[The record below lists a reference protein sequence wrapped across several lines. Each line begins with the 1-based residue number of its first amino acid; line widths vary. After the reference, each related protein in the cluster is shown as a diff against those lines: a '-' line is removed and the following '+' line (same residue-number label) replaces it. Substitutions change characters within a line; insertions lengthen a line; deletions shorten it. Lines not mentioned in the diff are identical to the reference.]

1 MNSTGLEASG
11 MIIGFYSYTE
21 YFIKF
26 FLLYSIKKTKNTIL
40 CDFWTGMLIVQWNE
54 SFVQYM
60 AYKCWIEFMREELN
74 KITVRRS
81 LTSEMKDTPICSWGF
96 LHVQIT
102 IL

>member
-1 MNSTGLEASG
+1 M
-11 MIIGFYSYTE
+11 
-21 YFIKF
+21 K
-26 FLLYSIKKTKNTIL
+26 
-40 CDFWTGMLIVQWNE
+40 QE
-54 SFVQYM
+54 SFLQYM
-60 AYKCWIEFMREELN
+60 AYKRWIEFMREELN